1 MNLTVKGTQE
11 FLGKQIPVI
20 EGGFG
25 EGQRCILVKDVAE
38 IHEMKVYKINELIKN
53 NIDEFEEGVDLLEIL
68 DILAKDNQ
76 IAQEL
81 GISQDAIN
89 RANNMYLL
97 SESGYILLCMLMKT
111 EKAKEIRRQFRR
123 EYFAMRATLVEQEKY
138 IKVLEERNKLLEK
151 NMQLINENRTLQERI
166 NTACQIP
173 RKQLTKDIR
182 AFLNEYTKN
191 AAFGAVYK
199 DELFGVYLHSRRTRR
214 EQPTR
219 SQFEDIVANE
229 IRLRGDEDDW
239 LDIVWK

>member
-38 IHEMKVYKINELIKN
+38 IHGMKVYKINELIKN
-53 NIDEFEEGVDLLEIL
+53 NLDEFEEGVDLLEIL

-76 IAQEL
+76 IAKEL
-81 GISQDAIN
+81 GVSQDALN
-89 RANNMYLL
+89 RANNIYIL

-111 EKAKEIRRQFRR
+111 EKAKEIRREFRR
-123 EYFAMRATLVEQEKY
+123 QYFAMRATLVEQEKY
-138 IKVLEERNKLLEK
+138 IRVLEERNRLLE
-151 NMQLINENRTLQERI
+151 ENRALQDRL

-173 RKQLTKDIR
+173 RKQLTRDIR
-182 AFLNEYTKN
+182 AFLNEYTKSMI
-191 AAFGAVYK
+191 FGGIPREEVYR
-199 DELFGVYLHSRRTRR
+199 VYLHSRRMRK

-219 SQFEDIVANE
+219 SQFEDVIANE
-229 IRLRGDEDDW
+229 IRLRGDSENW